1 MKEVNKKSEI
11 IEEISKQ
18 VDKYAKVSRQLP
30 HGEPNCIPFCD

>member
-18 VDKYAKVSRQLP
+18 VNKYTKVRRELP
-30 HGEPNCIPFCD
+30 HGEPNWIPFCD